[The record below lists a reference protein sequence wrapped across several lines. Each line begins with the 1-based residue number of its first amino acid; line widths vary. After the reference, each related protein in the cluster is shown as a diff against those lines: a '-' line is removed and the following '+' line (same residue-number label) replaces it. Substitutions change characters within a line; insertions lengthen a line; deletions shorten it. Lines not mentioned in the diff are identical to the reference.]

1 MKWRKIVSIQKDR
14 VNINCKPISRE
25 AVENTLWE
33 FAWGFTGPFSY
44 RRVQH
49 VHNLFVSPV
58 SVRLVIREEG
68 YGSGPRGAAAASTMC
83 FSRGSFLHGETKF
96 LRISPNAEAS
106 RNLRAMLLPFPF
118 SRGYALR
125 SGVGERKHAKCLCDS
140 RHSRISFVVD
150 QNSDH
155 RIIFKSFKLCRFQ
168 F

>member
-1 MKWRKIVSIQKDR
+1 M
-14 VNINCKPISRE
+14 
-25 AVENTLWE
+25 
-33 FAWGFTGPFSY
+33 
-44 RRVQH
+44 
-49 VHNLFVSPV
+49 

-83 FSRGSFLHGETKF
+83 FSRGSFLQVETKF

-125 SGVGERKHAKCLCDS
+125 SGVGGRKRAKCLCDS
-140 RHSRISFVVD
+140 RRISFVVD

-155 RIIFKSFKLCRFQ
+155 RIIFKLFKLGRFQ